1 MQETRLNI
9 LFNLALNSFR
19 NFFTNP
25 WRKLAL
31 IFILLLLGFFSASA
45 ISSTVGQAG
54 KWDINIALIL
64 LLFTEISS
72 FISYRRRLENG
83 RSVFVDFLNSFK
95 IGFVYG
101 LYLEALK
108 LNS

>member
-1 MQETRLNI
+1 MQETRLNL

-31 IFILLLLGFFSASA
+31 IFILLLLGFFMAPA
-45 ISSTVGQAG
+45 ISTTVGQAAE
-54 KWDINIALIL
+54 WDINIAAIFLV
-64 LLFTEISS
+64 FTEVSS
-72 FISYRRRLENG
+72 IIAYRRRAENG
-83 RSVFVDFLNSFK
+83 RSLVVDLLNSFK

-108 LNS
+108 LSS